1 MAGAELSNIRWKIAD
16 INTSRHPGDRVLFY
30 LEAAMEIRINKEIR
44 NYTES
49 MFFGLNTRQFIFSLL
64 AVSVAVGIYF
74 GLQNYLGTETV
85 SWLCILGAAPFAALG
100 FLRYNGMPA
109 EKCIAAFVRSE
120 LLMPKR
126 LTFHPTNL
134 YYEILQPTIRKHEK
148 EVQKNHD

>member
-1 MAGAELSNIRWKIAD
+1 
-16 INTSRHPGDRVLFY
+16 
-30 LEAAMEIRINKEIR
+30 MEIRINKEIR

-49 MFFGLNTRQFIFSLL
+49 MFFGLNARQFIFSVF
-64 AVSVAVGIYF
+64 AISIAVGIYF
-74 GLQNYLGTETV
+74 GLQAYLDTETV

-126 LTFHPTNL
+126 LTFYPTNL
-134 YYEILQPTIRKHEK
+134 YYEILQPAIRKHEK
-148 EVQKNHD
+148 EAQKNYD

>member
-1 MAGAELSNIRWKIAD
+1 MK
-16 INTSRHPGDRVLFY
+16 HPGNRVLFY
-30 LEAAMEIRINKEIR
+30 LEVAMEIRINKEIR

-49 MFFGLNTRQFIFSLL
+49 MFFGMNARQFIFSLL
-64 AVSVAVGIYF
+64 AVGVAVGIYF
-74 GLQNYLGTETV
+74 GLQSYLGTETV

-134 YYEILQPTIRKHEK
+134 YYGILQPVIKKHEK
-148 EVQKNHD
+148 EVKKNHD